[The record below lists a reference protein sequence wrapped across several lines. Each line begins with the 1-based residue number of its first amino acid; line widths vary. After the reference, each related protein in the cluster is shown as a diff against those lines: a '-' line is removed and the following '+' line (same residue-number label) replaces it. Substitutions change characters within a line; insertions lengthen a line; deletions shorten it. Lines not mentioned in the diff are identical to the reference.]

1 MDLHLRHAAPTDQ
14 ERAAV
19 DALLGPPQSS
29 WDGGDRGDLRDAHV
43 AHGGRE
49 TRERRHLLLPALQA
63 LQSRVGWISETG
75 LDYVCTRL
83 GVPPADAWGVAT
95 FYALLSTTPRAPR
108 VLHVCDDVACRCKGA
123 ADLIEELEQRVGPAH
138 THGPHGDHV
147 EVDPDAGVW
156 MRSPC
161 LGLCDHAPA
170 AFLQQSGTAPHE
182 RLMGELTVE
191 RAVALIREPS
201 PAITGEPLPK
211 QLVYF
216 MEQRIPRFD
225 QDDSPLMTE
234 TSTLRLPQDDSAAPH
249 RRGLLDR
256 VNVVDPSD
264 IAAYRNAGGFDALRK
279 AIEMGADAV
288 IREVI
293 DSKLMGRGG
302 AAFPTGR
309 KWDAVAKQSAHPHYL
324 ICNADESE
332 PGTFKDRVL
341 LDGDPFAIV
350 ESMTIAA
357 FATGCERG
365 FLYIRGEY
373 PLGAS
378 RMQHAIDEARK
389 HDFLGNDIL
398 GRGVRFDIE
407 IRRGSG
413 AYICGEETAI
423 FNSIEGFR
431 GEPRNKP
438 PFPVQAGLFGLPTV
452 VNNVETLANIPS
464 IVLEGGAAFARI
476 GTEQST
482 GTKLFC
488 LSGNVE
494 RPGVYE
500 VEFGRTVRDLL
511 SMAGGIANGRSL
523 QAILLGGAAGVFI
536 GPNDLDIP
544 LTFEGAR
551 AAKATLG
558 SGVIVAFDDRVDMKQ
573 ILLRIASFFRDESC
587 GQCVPC
593 RVGTVRQEEALYRIA
608 SGRTLGGVS
617 QEIAL
622 LDEVGLAMKDASIC
636 GLGQTAYAAI
646 ESAIHRVG
654 LLNGNSEM
662 HI

>member
-1 MDLHLRHAAPTDQ
+1 MDLRLRHTTPTED

-19 DALLGPPQSS
+19 DALLGPPRSS
-29 WDGGDRGDLRDAHV
+29 WDGGQRGDRRDAHT
-43 AHGGRE
+43 ASGGRE
-49 TRERRHLLLPALQA
+49 AREQRHLLLPALQA
-63 LQSRVGWISETG
+63 LQARVGWISETG
-75 LDYVCTRL
+75 IDYVCVRL

-108 VLHVCDDVACRCKGA
+108 VLHVCDDIACRCKGA
-123 ADLIEELEQRVGPAH
+123 AELAERLEREVGPAH
-138 THGPHGDHV
+138 AHGPSGDHV
-147 EVDPDAGVW
+147 RVEPDSVTW

-170 AFLQQSGTAPHE
+170 AFVQESGAAPREALVAGLTAE
-182 RLMGELTVE
+182 Q
-191 RAVALIREPS
+191 AVAFL
-201 PAITGEPLPK
+201 
-211 QLVYF
+211 
-216 MEQRIPRFD
+216 QRKMRSLTPFVR
-225 QDDSPLMTE
+225 DDVGAGPV
-234 TSTLRLPQDDSAAPH
+234 
-249 RRGLLDR
+249 LLKR
-256 VNVVDPSD
+256 IGIEDPTD
-264 IAAYRNAGGFDALRK
+264 IAAYRRSGGFDALRK
-279 AIEMGADAV
+279 AIDIGPDAV

-309 KWDAVAKQSAHPHYL
+309 KWDAVSKQAARPRYL

-332 PGTFKDRVL
+332 PGTFKDRVI
-341 LDGDPFAIV
+341 LDGDPFAVV
-350 ESMTIAA
+350 ESMTIAG
-357 FATGCERG
+357 FATGCTRG

-373 PLGAS
+373 PLGAE
-378 RMQHAIDEARK
+378 RVQHAIDVSRA
-389 HDFLGNDIL
+389 HGFLGADIL
-398 GRGVRFDIE
+398 GRGVSFDIE

-423 FNSIEGFR
+423 FNSIEGYR

-464 IVLEGGAAFARI
+464 IVLGGGAAFAQI
-476 GTEQST
+476 GTEHST

-488 LSGNVE
+488 VSGSVE
-494 RPGVYE
+494 KPGVYE
-500 VEFGRTVRDLL
+500 VPFGTTLREVMQL
-511 SMAGGIANGRSL
+511 AGGVPHGRSL
-523 QAILLGGAAGVFI
+523 KAILLGGAAGVFV
-536 GPNDLDIP
+536 GPNELDIP
-544 LTFEGAR
+544 LTFEGVR

-558 SGVIVAFDDRVDMKQ
+558 SGVIVAFDDTMDLRR

-608 SGRTLGGVS
+608 SDRTLGGVAG
-617 QEIAL
+617 EVAL

-636 GLGQTAYAAI
+636 GLGQTAYSAI

-654 LLNGNSEM
+654 VLRENAQ
-662 HI
+662 